1 METSSSHHLLL
12 IIIKH
17 NNTRKEEKKKNFIA
31 ECITHGYS
39 MPSSRLSASLTH
51 GLLLVASILLIF
63 TSGFISMNA
72 HTPLYDKETIT
83 LVERDGEFSGSD
95 LFGTSLGNI
104 VSQKEIT
111 IKVDELTRSQKRS
124 RTRCCALQVLFLV
137 LGVASTIS
145 SRIVAPAVAC
155 KSTVPCRSD
164 DRSKCIENGQLVG
177 CIVTCCN
184 RNNITDKCTLF
195 FPEFQEYANMVKS
208 SQTFELNNSNG
219 ITTNDY
225 CDCDAPDYVNKGRS
239 KDELCAGNV
248 KLAGNIEK
256 QGNSNLQQLLIV
268 SGLLNYLLVFC
279 SMFCFCTKACGPL
292 HHNTSRVFRSWKEQK
307 GIDAEYVFKDSNYCC
322 PLCLNDNCVR
332 FHVPIDNNK

>member
-1 METSSSHHLLL
+1 
-12 IIIKH
+12 
-17 NNTRKEEKKKNFIA
+17 
-31 ECITHGYS
+31 
-39 MPSSRLSASLTH
+39 
-51 GLLLVASILLIF
+51 
-63 TSGFISMNA
+63 MNA
-72 HTPLYDKETIT
+72 HTPLYDEDT
-83 LVERDGEFSGSD
+83 LVERDGEFSDEVTLVERDGEFSSSD

-111 IKVDELTRSQKRS
+111 MKVDELTRSQKRS
-124 RTRCCALQVLFLV
+124 RTRCCALQVLLLV

-177 CIVTCCN
+177 CIVTCCK
-184 RNNITDKCTLF
+184 RKNITDKCTLS

-219 ITTNDY
+219 ITTIYY
-225 CDCDAPDYVNKGRS
+225 CNCFGGKSYVHKSS
-239 KDELCAGNV
+239 KDDLCGGYV

-268 SGLLNYLLVFC
+268 SGLLNYLLVLKLLL
-279 SMFCFCTKACGPL
+279 STV
-292 HHNTSRVFRSWKEQK
+292 SE
-307 GIDAEYVFKDSNYCC
+307 
-322 PLCLNDNCVR
+322 
-332 FHVPIDNNK
+332 